1 VGLRDYLGVAKRH
14 WWLLA
19 VWVLVA
25 IAAAM
30 VVTWK
35 TTPVYAARVTFFFTA
50 PMAGPAEL
58 YPASMFSTG
67 RLATYAALLG
77 SDEIAAPLAALPEVG
92 LTTEELADRISSE
105 HIADTVLLEVTVEDP
120 SRERALFVTQKLAT
134 SFKTA
139 VENLEWQSTEDTSA
153 IRVEVI
159 NGPHLDADPVEP
171 QALNNLA
178 LAVMGGLILGAG
190 SAVVREIS
198 DSTIRSAETLRTL
211 SSVPVLARIPLDGRV
226 PARAGPFVSASDSP
240 RTEALRQVR
249 TLLQSAAAD
258 SSLKTLAVTS
268 AVPGEGRSATACSL
282 ALLFAETGQ
291 RVLVVDAELRRP
303 RLARFL
309 GREET
314 ATGLSTVLSGGATV
328 EQVIQP
334 WGAGLWLLA
343 GGQCPPNPS
352 ELLSSPRMTEVVDE
366 VRRRFDVVIFDCPPL
381 LPVTDGEVI
390 AARADGTVL
399 VVRYAK
405 TTGAQVTGAVRAL
418 NGVNA
423 TLLGCVLNMVPLKG
437 PDAFPSFDQ
446 YTGGAPVRRGGRRRA
461 RFWGSQTMG
470 VAA

>member
-25 IAAAM
+25 IVGAL

-67 RLATYAALLG
+67 RLATYAALLT

-92 LTTEELADRISSE
+92 LTTRDLADRISSE
-105 HIADTVLLEVTVEDP
+105 HIADTVLLEVTVEDQ
-120 SRERALFVTQKLAT
+120 SRDRALFVTRKLAT

-139 VENLEWQSTEDTSA
+139 VENLEWQAGEDTSA

-159 NGPHLDADPVEP
+159 NGPRLDADPVAP

-178 LAVMGGLILGAG
+178 LGMMGGLILGAG
-190 SAVVREIS
+190 SAVVREIA
-198 DSTIRSAETLRTL
+198 DSTIRSAEILRTL
-211 SSVPVLARIPLDGRV
+211 SSAPVLARIPLDGRV
-226 PARAGPFVSASDSP
+226 PARAGPFVSAGDSP

-249 TLLQSAAAD
+249 TLLQSAAAEQ
-258 SSLKTLAVTS
+258 SLKTLAVTS

-309 GREET
+309 GRDT
-314 ATGLSTVLSGGATV
+314 GAGLSTVLSGRATV
-328 EQVIQP
+328 DQVIQP

-366 VRRRFDVVIFDCPPL
+366 VRRSFDVVIFDCPPL

-418 NGVNA
+418 HGVNA

-437 PDAFPSFDQ
+437 PDAFPHFD
-446 YTGGAPVRRGGRRRA
+446 YNSPAKARRGGRRRA
-461 RFWGSQTMG
+461 RFWSSESLG
-470 VAA
+470 AAA